1 MLRIEE
7 TVEKTA
13 VEIMKRA
20 VIHVPKDI
28 KEALRNAYEKET
40 SETGRTQLKAILDNV
55 RLGESQE
62 TPICQ
67 DTGVILFYVTV
78 GSDFGDASF
87 VPAALNRAV
96 KAATVKVPLRPNAVH
111 PLTRKNSGDNTGTNM
126 PYINWNLGVGE
137 YIEVTVMPK
146 GAGSENMSSLAMLTP
161 GEGASAVKRFVV
173 DQVIR
178 AGAQPCPPTI
188 IGIGMGGSADIALK
202 LAKKALL
209 RPIDQRHPDPDI
221 ADLEKELLKGVNM
234 TGIGPMGLG
243 GTYTSLGVNIEYAYC
258 HTASL
263 PVGINMQCWAS
274 RRATARIHKDG
285 KVEIVD

>member
-1 MLRIEE
+1 LLRIEE

-188 IGIGMGGSADIALK
+188 IGIGIGGSADIALK

>member
-1 MLRIEE
+1 MGIEE

-20 VIHVPKDI
+20 VIHIPKDV
-28 KEALRNAYEKET
+28 KEALSNAYEKET

>member
-1 MLRIEE
+1 LGMEE

-20 VIHVPKDI
+20 VIHIPKDV

-40 SETGRTQLKAILDNV
+40 SETGKTQLKAILDNV
-55 RLGESQE
+55 KLGEGQE

-78 GSDFGDASF
+78 GRDFGDASF

-96 KAATVKVPLRPNAVH
+96 KAATMKVPLRPNAVH
-111 PLTRKNSGDNTGTNM
+111 PLTRKNSGDNTGTDM
-126 PYINWNLGVGE
+126 PYINWSLGVGE

-161 GEGASAVKRFVV
+161 AEGASAVKRFVV

-188 IGIGMGGSADIALK
+188 IGVGIGGSADIALK

-209 RPIDQRHPDPDI
+209 RPINQRHPDPEI

>member
-1 MLRIEE
+1 MGIEE

-20 VIHVPKDI
+20 VIYIPKDV
-28 KEALRNAYEKET
+28 KEALSNACEKET

-78 GSDFGDASF
+78 GRDFGDASF

-96 KAATVKVPLRPNAVH
+96 KAATMKVPLRPNAVH

-126 PYINWNLGVGE
+126 PYINWNIGMGE

-161 GEGASAVKRFVV
+161 AEGASALKRFVV

-188 IGIGMGGSADIALK
+188 IGIGIGGSADIALK

-209 RPIDQRHPDPDI
+209 RPINQRHPDPDI

>member
-1 MLRIEE
+1 LGIEE

-13 VEIMKRA
+13 LEIMKRA
-20 VIHVPKDI
+20 VIYIPKDV
-28 KEALRNAYEKET
+28 KEALSNACEKET
-40 SETGRTQLKAILDNV
+40 SETGKTQLKAILDNV

-62 TPICQ
+62 APICQ

-87 VPAALNRAV
+87 IPAALNRAV
-96 KAATVKVPLRPNAVH
+96 KAATMKVPLRPNAVH

-126 PYINWNLGVGE
+126 PYINWNIGMGE

-161 GEGASAVKRFVV
+161 AEGASALKRFVV

-188 IGIGMGGSADIALK
+188 IGIGIGGSADIALK

>member
-1 MLRIEE
+1 LGIEE

-20 VIHVPKDI
+20 VIHIPKDI

>member
-1 MLRIEE
+1 
-7 TVEKTA
+7 
-13 VEIMKRA
+13 
-20 VIHVPKDI
+20 
-28 KEALRNAYEKET
+28 
-40 SETGRTQLKAILDNV
+40 
-55 RLGESQE
+55 
-62 TPICQ
+62 
-67 DTGVILFYVTV
+67 
-78 GSDFGDASF
+78 
-87 VPAALNRAV
+87 
-96 KAATVKVPLRPNAVH
+96 
-111 PLTRKNSGDNTGTNM
+111 
-126 PYINWNLGVGE
+126 
-137 YIEVTVMPK
+137 
-146 GAGSENMSSLAMLTP
+146 MLTP
-161 GEGASAVKRFVV
+161 AEGASALKRFVV

-188 IGIGMGGSADIALK
+188 IGVGIGGSADIALK

-209 RPIDQRHPDPDI
+209 RPINQRHPDPEI